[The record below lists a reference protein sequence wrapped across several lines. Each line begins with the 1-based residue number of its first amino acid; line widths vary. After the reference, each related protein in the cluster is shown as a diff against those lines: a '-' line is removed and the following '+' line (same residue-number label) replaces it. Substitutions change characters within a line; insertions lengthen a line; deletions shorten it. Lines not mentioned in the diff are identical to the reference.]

1 MGTSAPTPREMNR
14 LPAMTKYVIGLYRRV
29 PNRPAISEEEADR
42 IQEAHLAHLRRLRES
57 GELITTGPLE
67 EDVDIRGFMVFST
80 PSVEHARAL
89 MESADAA
96 LLHGR
101 LTLELY
107 TWYAPAGLRVGPP
120 MADPTDLDF
129 QTD

>member
-1 MGTSAPTPREMNR
+1 
-14 LPAMTKYVIGLYRRV
+14 V